1 MFRGGKSAPTVRL
14 VFDTNVLVS
23 ALLNPGRTP
32 DLALAAAR
40 HAAVTVLIDDR
51 IEAEYREVLARP
63 KFRKVDP
70 AKREALLTEML
81 TGCERV
87 TVAAPFEGA
96 LIDADDRVFV
106 EVALAGHALALVTG
120 NTKHYPTDL
129 GFEVLT
135 PAALLARLTG

>member
-1 MFRGGKSAPTVRL
+1 MRL

-32 DLALAAAR
+32 DLALEAAR
-40 HAAVTVLIDDR
+40 RAGVTVLVDDR

-70 AKREALLTEML
+70 AKREALLTETL

-87 TVAAPFEGA
+87 TVTAPFEGA
-96 LIDADDRVFV
+96 LIDVDDRVFV

>member
-1 MFRGGKSAPTVRL
+1 MRL

>member
-1 MFRGGKSAPTVRL
+1 MRL

-32 DLALAAAR
+32 DLALEAAR
-40 HAAVTVLIDDR
+40 RAGVTVLVDDR

-106 EVALAGHALALVTG
+106 EVALAGRALALVTG

>member
-1 MFRGGKSAPTVRL
+1 MRL

-32 DLALAAAR
+32 DLALEAAR
-40 HAAVTVLIDDR
+40 RAAVTVLVDDR

-70 AKREALLTEML
+70 AKREALLAETL

-87 TVAAPFEGA
+87 TVTAPFEGA

-106 EVALAGHALALVTG
+106 EVARAGSADAIVTG